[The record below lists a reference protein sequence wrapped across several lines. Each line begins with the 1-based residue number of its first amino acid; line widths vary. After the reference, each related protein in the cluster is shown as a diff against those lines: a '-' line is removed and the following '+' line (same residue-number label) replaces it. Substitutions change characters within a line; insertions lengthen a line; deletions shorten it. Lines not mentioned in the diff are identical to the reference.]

1 MKNIADVNSDDI
13 LSQLNNLDYDNDDD
27 LMLLD
32 DEDIRPISNNSKDD
46 DLADFYSDY
55 KKEEKKEAK
64 VEPKEDIDIY
74 TEKTKVIPPITPAFE
89 DKTIRIETPIVN
101 VKSSNNINKSTNLS
115 DVPSIDTYL
124 NRKVEVSKPVEKTY
138 SMPVKD
144 EAPKPIVNSSKS
156 AIPTFMEKRE
166 VTPSLSQTKITST
179 TNVVKST
186 PIISS
191 SNNTSD
197 NEIKDINQ
205 LFNKVTNNVKG
216 ASEIVNKNA
225 EIKKKI
231 EAKFEELRKMQE
243 EHEYNK
249 KRDYDEINAYKEEVY
264 SKLQQKKSDMER
276 DLNNLRANQEKF
288 EKEKKSFEEY
298 KNSSLSNL
306 NKLEKELKD
315 SYENRSKNIEQV
327 EIGLVRRKEQLDIE
341 KANIAKEREQVQKE
355 KDELAKN
362 LLQFNKLVSEF
373 TQGIDDF
380 G

>member
-13 LSQLNNLDYDNDDD
+13 LSQLNNLDYDSDDD

-32 DEDIRPISNNSKDD
+32 DEDIRPISSKNDDD
-46 DLADFYSDY
+46 DLSDFYRDFKREEP
-55 KKEEKKEAK
+55 KKEI
-64 VEPKEDIDIY
+64 KEDIDIY

-89 DKTIRIETPIVN
+89 DKTIKIETPIKETRNEPVR
-101 VKSSNNINKSTNLS
+101 SSSLS
-115 DVPSIDTYL
+115 EVPSIDTYL
-124 NRKVEVSKPVEKTY
+124 NRKVEEPKVVEKIVSAPIKET
-138 SMPVKD
+138 
-144 EAPKPIVNSSKS
+144 PKPIVSKPS
-156 AIPTFMEKRE
+156 IPTFMEKRE
-166 VTPSLSQTKITST
+166 V
-179 TNVVKST
+179 
-186 PIISS
+186 
-191 SNNTSD
+191 NTSFSSQKPLTSSMTSMATKKSP
-197 NEIKDINQ
+197 EEVSDINQ
-205 LFNKVTNNVKG
+205 LFNRVTSNVKG

-225 EIKKKI
+225 EIKRKI

-243 EHEYNK
+243 EHENAK

-264 SKLQQKKSDMER
+264 SKIQQKKADMER
-276 DLNNLRANQEKF
+276 DLTDLRASQEKF

-341 KANIAKEREQVQKE
+341 RANIAKEREKVQKE

-373 TQGIDDF
+373 TQGIDEF

>member
-13 LSQLNNLDYDNDDD
+13 LSQLNNLDYDSDDD

-32 DEDIRPISNNSKDD
+32 DEDIRPISNKNDDD
-46 DLADFYSDY
+46 DLADFYRDFKREEP
-55 KKEEKKEAK
+55 KK
-64 VEPKEDIDIY
+64 VVKEDIDIY

-89 DKTIRIETPIVN
+89 DKTIKIETPIKETRTEPVR
-101 VKSSNNINKSTNLS
+101 SSSLS
-115 DVPSIDTYL
+115 SVPSIDTYL
-124 NRKVEVSKPVEKTY
+124 NRKVEEPKVVEKIVSNPIKET
-138 SMPVKD
+138 
-144 EAPKPIVNSSKS
+144 PKPIVSKPS
-156 AIPTFMEKRE
+156 IPTFMEKRE
-166 VTPSLSQTKITST
+166 A
-179 TNVVKST
+179 
-186 PIISS
+186 SS
-191 SNNTSD
+191 SFNSQKTLTSVMNNSVMD
-197 NEIKDINQ
+197 NMSNKKSQEEDGDFNQ
-205 LFNKVTNNVKG
+205 LFNRVTNNVKG

-225 EIKKKI
+225 EIKRKI

-243 EHEYNK
+243 EHEKAK
-249 KRDYDEINAYKEEVY
+249 KRDYEEINAYKDEVY
-264 SKLQQKKSDMER
+264 SKIQQKKADMER
-276 DLNNLRANQEKF
+276 DLTDLRASQEKF

-341 KANIAKEREQVQKE
+341 RANIAKEREKVQKE

-373 TQGIDDF
+373 TQGIDEF